1 MVPLFVIHGDKQA
14 RWQLQ
19 DSRALTLTQMCEQ
32 DGLAVGKLKG
42 VMVNVWP
49 APVDMLKLGDA
60 VSELP
65 AEDHARIPLHL
76 PFKGKFGAGK
86 QTHRHVS
93 VIHRSKTAR
102 RCLGES
108 RGYQLVADLCRSGRD
123 NM

>member
-1 MVPLFVIHGDKQA
+1 MVPLLVVDRDKQA

-19 DSRALTLTQMCEQ
+19 HSGALTLTQMCEQ
-32 DGLAVGKLKG
+32 DCLAVGKLKG
-42 VMVNVWP
+42 VMVNVWL
-49 APVDMLKLGDA
+49 ALVDMLKLGDA

-65 AEDHARIPLHL
+65 TEYHASIPLHL
-76 PFKGKFGAGK
+76 LFKGKLSAGK
-86 QTHRHVS
+86 QTHGHIS
-93 VIHRSKTAR
+93 VIHRSKAAR